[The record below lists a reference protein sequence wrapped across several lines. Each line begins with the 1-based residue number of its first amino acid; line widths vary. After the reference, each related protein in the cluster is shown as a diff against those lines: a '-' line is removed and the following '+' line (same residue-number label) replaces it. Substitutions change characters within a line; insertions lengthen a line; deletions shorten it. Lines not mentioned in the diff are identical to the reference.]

1 MKRLSR
7 RVLLLG
13 LIVVLAAADG
23 VIWSLVLAATPRG
36 VLTFAVLNVGQ
47 GDALYIESP
56 TGAHVLLDAGPDSSV
71 LRELSK
77 VMPPFAHTLDLIIE
91 SHPDSDHMAG
101 FVDVLARYRVG
112 AYLTPG
118 IFKDS
123 TVAYTL
129 ERDVHDDH
137 IPRYIARR
145 GEVIDLGG
153 GAQLKILFPDHDVT
167 GLGRGDDNAGAVVA
181 QLVYGGTSVMLTS
194 DMPQDIE
201 QHLVALEQSDLPAQ
215 AGGADELGSTILK
228 VGHHGSRNSTS
239 AAFVAAVHPLLA
251 VISVGAN
258 NRYGHPSSEALRV
271 LAAAGVPVERTDEDG
286 TLIYESDGAHFWQIK

>member
-1 MKRLSR
+1 MTTPSR
-7 RVLLLG
+7 RVILLG
-13 LIVVLAAADG
+13 LIVVLVAAGA

-36 VLTFAVLNVGQ
+36 VLTFAVLDIGQ

-56 TGAHVLLDAGPDSSV
+56 TGARVLLDAGPDSSV

-77 VMPPFAHTLDLIIE
+77 VMPPFAHSLDMIIE

-118 IFKDS
+118 IIKDS
-123 TVAYTL
+123 TTAYAL
-129 ERDVHDDH
+129 ERTIADDH
-137 IPRYIARR
+137 IPRYLARR
-145 GEVIDLGG
+145 GEVVDLGG

-167 GLGRGDDNAGAVVA
+167 GLGRGDDNMGAVVA
-181 QLVYGGTSVMLTS
+181 QLVYGDTSVMLTS
-194 DMPQDIE
+194 DMPQEIE
-201 QHLVALEQSDLPAQ
+201 QHLMALEHGDGS
-215 AGGADELGSTILK
+215 DELDSTILK

-239 AAFVAAVHPLLA
+239 AAFVAAVRPLLA
-251 VISVGAN
+251 AISVGAN

-271 LAAAGVPVERTDEDG
+271 LAAAGVPVERTDEGG
-286 TLIYESDGAHFWQIK
+286 TLIYESDGAHFWRIK